1 MDLARSDARFG
12 EAEPGRSVRRLRAR
26 YIRFMD
32 TSDPDLRRE
41 RWKLTARLM
50 RSLER
55 PMLVLSG
62 VWLLL
67 LILEFTRGLSPWL
80 QSLNTVIW
88 LSFIGQFAMEFMLAP
103 RKGVY
108 LRKRWLTALSL
119 ALPALR
125 LLRLVRLAR
134 AARLAPVARGVR
146 LARLL
151 SAVNRGM
158 RALAAGFRRRG
169 LGYVVVLTALVCAA
183 GSAGMYQFELDAP
196 GGPGFADYGTAL
208 WWTAMLLT
216 TMGSDYWP
224 RTAEGRVLCLLIAVY
239 AFAVF
244 GYVTAAIAAYF
255 VGKDKDARSAAEP
268 SP

>member
-1 MDLARSDARFG
+1 MDSAN
-12 EAEPGRSVRRLRAR
+12 
-26 YIRFMD
+26 
-32 TSDPDLRRE
+32 PDLRRE

-62 VWLLL
+62 LWLLL
-67 LILEFTRGLSPWL
+67 LILEFTQGLSPWL
-80 QSLNTVIW
+80 ATVNNAIW
-88 LSFIGQFAMEFMLAP
+88 VAFIAQFVLEFLIAP
-103 RKGVY
+103 RKLLY
-108 LRKRWLTALSL
+108 LRKRWLTAVSL

-125 LLRLVRLAR
+125 LLRLVRIARVARVAR
-134 AARLAPVARGVR
+134 AARGVR

-151 SAVNRGM
+151 SAINRGM
-158 RALAAGFRRRG
+158 KALAAGFRQRG
-169 LGYVVVLTALVCAA
+169 LGYVVVLTLIIALA
-183 GSAGMYQFELDAP
+183 GAAGMYRFEMDAA
-196 GGPGFADYGTAL
+196 GGPGFHDYGTAL

-224 RTAEGRVLCLLIAVY
+224 QTAEGRVLCLLMAVY

-255 VGKDKDARSAAEP
+255 VGRDKDADTAPVRR
-268 SP
+268 